1 MRVCVSGAGASF
13 GQGLGVLPLLE
24 RFNSRYP
31 LGTND
36 FRVFAQCFCINYN
49 LFWFY
54 NYLFWFMFC
63 TMFEHFRTFSFFAT
77 NNIIQITIGIS
88 YNIRFCCNTT
98 IYRFDLSCFK
108 SSRPLHIHGWHKHFD
123 HICSS
128 TRFMGFLTALFAN
141 WMTYGVYCRC
151 IIHIV
156 NSDVHTRSV
165 FLKKKRTSTITVTI
179 TTVPM

>member
-36 FRVFAQCFCINYN
+36 FKVFAQCFCINYN

-54 NYLFWFMFC
+54 NYIYWFMFC
-63 TMFEHFRTFSFFAT
+63 TMFEHFRTFFFFLQQ
-77 NNIIQITIGIS
+77 IILFKSQLEYLTIFAFAAIL
-88 YNIRFCCNTT
+88 
-98 IYRFDLSCFK
+98 YRFDLSCFK

-141 WMTYGVYCRC
+141 RMTYGVYCRC

-156 NSDVHTRSV
+156 NSDVYTRSV
-165 FLKKKRTSTITVTI
+165 FLKKKRTSTITMTI

>member
-1 MRVCVSGAGASF
+1 MRVCVCVSGAGASF
-13 GQGLGVLPLLE
+13 GQGLWVLPLLE

-63 TMFEHFRTFSFFAT
+63 TMFEHFTSICNRIFFFFFAT

-88 YNIRFCCNTT
+88 YNIRFSA
-98 IYRFDLSCFK
+98 ILYWFDLSCFK

-123 HICSS
+123 PICSP

-141 WMTYGVYCRC
+141 RMTYGVYHSHR
-151 IIHIV
+151 
-156 NSDVHTRSV
+156 
-165 FLKKKRTSTITVTI
+165 
-179 TTVPM
+179 